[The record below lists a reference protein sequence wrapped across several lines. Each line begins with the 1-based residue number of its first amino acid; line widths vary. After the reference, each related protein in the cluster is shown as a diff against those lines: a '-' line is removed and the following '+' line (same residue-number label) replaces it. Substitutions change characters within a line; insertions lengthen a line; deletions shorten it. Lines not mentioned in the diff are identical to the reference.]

1 MEIPVLRYNRTVGT
15 HVEFSS
21 RERENR
27 FKHMRSM
34 VGKSA
39 MQSKYVTRI
48 ENKVEKTDEEVPRK
62 AAIVCNVPVP

>member
-27 FKHMRSM
+27 FKYVRSM
-34 VGKSA
+34 VGKSV
-39 MQSKYVTRI
+39 MQSKHMMRI

-62 AAIVCNVPVP
+62 AAIVYNVPVP